1 MDVAVREPSTLA
13 NGSITPVIAL
23 PAVTGPL
30 CGFLVIDKP
39 AGCTSHDCV
48 SKARRALGT
57 RKVGHGGTL
66 DPAVTGVLPLAVG
79 PATRLLPYLDGGK
92 EYLGTIQL
100 GLRTNSDDLS
110 GEVLEQQDWPSLS
123 QAELDRQLQPFRG
136 LIQQRP
142 PAVSAVHV
150 DGERAHTRA
159 RRGEQLLLAS
169 RAVTIEQ
176 LDLMRWDPSTG
187 QLDIKLRCSAGTY
200 VRSLARD
207 LGDQLGCGGALAQLR
222 RTAALGFTLE
232 ASLPLEAL
240 GPETALS
247 NPLTALAHLPQQRL
261 SEEQWLAW
269 TRGQRLPL
277 EGPEQPEESALVML
291 RPDGSLAGMARTR
304 SDGLLQPKL
313 VFDAAG

>member
-1 MDVAVREPSTLA
+1 MEVAVSEPSTVS
-13 NGSITPVIAL
+13 NGSITDVSVL
-23 PAVTGPL
+23 PAVTAPL

-48 SKARRALGT
+48 SRARRALGT

-79 PATRLLPYLDGGK
+79 PATRLLPYLEGEKD
-92 EYLGTIQL
+92 YIGTIQL
-100 GLRTNSDDLS
+100 GLRTSSDDLG
-110 GEVLEQQDWPSLS
+110 GEVLEQQSWPSLS
-123 QAELDRQLQPFRG
+123 QAELDGQLQHFRG

-150 DGERAHTRA
+150 DGERAHARA

-169 RAVTIEQ
+169 RPVTIEH
-176 LDLMRWDPSTG
+176 LDLLRWDPSTG
-187 QLDIKLRCSAGTY
+187 QLEIKLRCSAGTY
-200 VRSLARD
+200 VRSIARD
-207 LGDQLGCGGALAQLR
+207 LGDQLGCGGALAVLR

-232 ASLPLEAL
+232 SSLPLEAL
-240 GPETALS
+240 GPDTTLSDPLQALE
-247 NPLTALAHLPQQRL
+247 HLPKQRL
-261 SEEQWLAW
+261 SQEQWLAW

-277 EGPEQPEESALVML
+277 ETLDQPEQSALVML

>member
-1 MDVAVREPSTLA
+1 MT
-13 NGSITPVIAL
+13 
-23 PAVTGPL
+23 AVTRPL

-48 SKARRALGT
+48 SMARRALGT

-92 EYLGTIQL
+92 EYVGTIQL
-100 GLRTNSDDLS
+100 GLRTTSDDLS
-110 GEVLEQQDWPSLS
+110 GHVIEQQSWPSLS
-123 QAELDRQLQPFRG
+123 QAELDEQLQRFHG
-136 LIQQRP
+136 LIEQRP

-159 RRGEQLLLAS
+159 RRGEQFLLAS
-169 RAVTIEQ
+169 RPVTIEQ
-176 LDLMRWDPSTG
+176 LDLLRWDPSAG
-187 QLDIKLRCSAGTY
+187 QVEIKLRCSAGTY

-207 LGDQLGCGGALAQLR
+207 LGAQLGCGGALAELR

-247 NPLTALAHLPQQRL
+247 DPLTALEHLPKQRL
-261 SEEQWLAW
+261 SDEQWLAW

-277 EGPEQPEESALVML
+277 EVLEQPDESPMVML
-291 RPDGSLAGMARTR
+291 RPDGSLAGMARTQ
-304 SDGLLQPKL
+304 SDGFLQPKL

>member
-1 MDVAVREPSTLA
+1 MTVLP
-13 NGSITPVIAL
+13 PV
-23 PAVTGPL
+23 TRPL

-48 SKARRALGT
+48 SKARKALGT

-92 EYLGTIQL
+92 EYVGTIQL

-110 GEVLEQQDWPSLS
+110 GDVLKQQSWPALNP
-123 QAELDRQLQPFRG
+123 AELNEHLQHFRG

-169 RAVTIEQ
+169 RPVTIEQ
-176 LDLMRWDPSTG
+176 LDLLHWDLSRG
-187 QLDIKLRCSAGTY
+187 QLEIKLRCSAGTCCGSQRPG
-200 VRSLARD
+200 RSAGLRRRT
-207 LGDQLGCGGALAQLR
+207 GGAAANRRLGLHAGGQPAAGGLAQ
-222 RTAALGFTLE
+222 TQA
-232 ASLPLEAL
+232 
-240 GPETALS
+240 
-247 NPLTALAHLPQQRL
+247 
-261 SEEQWLAW
+261 
-269 TRGQRLPL
+269 
-277 EGPEQPEESALVML
+277 
-291 RPDGSLAGMARTR
+291 
-304 SDGLLQPKL
+304 
-313 VFDAAG
+313 

>member
-1 MDVAVREPSTLA
+1 VT
-13 NGSITPVIAL
+13 AL
-23 PAVTGPL
+23 PVVTGPL

-79 PATRLLPYLDGGK
+79 PATRLLPYLDGAK
-92 EYLGTIQL
+92 EYSGTIQL
-100 GLRTNSDDLS
+100 GLRTSSDDLS
-110 GEVLEQQDWPSLS
+110 GDVLQQGPWPPLS
-123 QAELDRQLQPFRG
+123 SAELDQQLQHFRG

-150 DGERAHTRA
+150 DGERAHARA

-169 RAVTIEQ
+169 RPVTIEH
-176 LDLMRWDPSTG
+176 LALHHWDPNTG
-187 QLDIKLRCSAGTY
+187 QLEITLRCSAGTY

-207 LGDQLGCGGALAQLR
+207 LGDQLGCGGALAHLR
-222 RTAALGFTLE
+222 RTAALGFKLE

-240 GPETALS
+240 GPDTALVD
-247 NPLTALAHLPQQRL
+247 PLEALQHLPSQKL

-277 EGPEQPEESALVML
+277 ERLEHPDDSPLVML
-291 RPDGSLAGMARTR
+291 RPDGSLAGMARSR

-313 VFDAAG
+313 DFDAAG

>member
-1 MDVAVREPSTLA
+1 MTVLP
-13 NGSITPVIAL
+13 PV
-23 PAVTGPL
+23 TRPL

-48 SKARRALGT
+48 SKARKALGT

-92 EYLGTIQL
+92 EYVGTIQL

-110 GEVLEQQDWPSLS
+110 GDVLKQQPWPALS
-123 QAELDRQLQPFRG
+123 PAELNEHLQHFRG

-169 RAVTIEQ
+169 RPVTIEQ
-176 LDLMRWDPSTG
+176 LDLLHWDPNRG
-187 QLDIKLRCSAGTY
+187 QVEIKLRCSAGTY

-207 LGDQLGCGGALAQLR
+207 LGDQLGCGGALAELR

-247 NPLTALAHLPQQRL
+247 DPLDALKHLPKQQL
-261 SEEQWLAW
+261 SDTQWLAW

-277 EGPEQPEESALVML
+277 EVLEQPEDSPLVML
-291 RPDGSLAGMARTR
+291 RPNGSLAGMARIR

>member
-1 MDVAVREPSTLA
+1 MAAS
-13 NGSITPVIAL
+13 TPVTAL
-23 PAVTGPL
+23 PVVTRSL
-30 CGFLVIDKP
+30 CGFLVINKP

-79 PATRLLPYLDGGK
+79 PATRLLPYLKGSK
-92 EYLGTIQL
+92 EYTGTIQL

-110 GEVLEQQDWPSLS
+110 GTVLEQQPWPQLS
-123 QAELDRQLQPFRG
+123 QAELEQGLQAFRG

-159 RRGEQLLLAS
+159 RRGEQLLLPS
-169 RAVTIEQ
+169 RPVTIEQ
-176 LDLMRWDPSTG
+176 LLLRRWDPATG
-187 QLDIKLRCSAGTY
+187 QLEIDLRCSAGTY

-207 LGDQLGCGGALAQLR
+207 LGDQLGCGGALAQLQ
-222 RTAALGFTLE
+222 RTAALGFKLE
-232 ASLPLEAL
+232 DSLPLEAL
-240 GPETALS
+240 GQDTTLLDPLEALDHIAS
-247 NPLTALAHLPQQRL
+247 QQL
-261 SEEQWLAW
+261 NDEQWLAW

-277 EGPEQPEESALVML
+277 QLPEQPDDSPLVML

>member
-1 MDVAVREPSTLA
+1 MPPLD
-13 NGSITPVIAL
+13 
-23 PAVTGPL
+23 GPF
-30 CGFLVIDKP
+30 GFVVIDKP
-39 AGCTSHDCV
+39 AGLTSHACV
-48 SKARRALGT
+48 SRMRRSYGL
-57 RKVGHGGTL
+57 RRVGHGGTL

-240 GPETALS
+240 GPGCRFNEDSVHVVNTF
-247 NPLTALAHLPQQRL
+247 
-261 SEEQWLAW
+261 
-269 TRGQRLPL
+269 
-277 EGPEQPEESALVML
+277 
-291 RPDGSLAGMARTR
+291 
-304 SDGLLQPKL
+304 
-313 VFDAAG
+313 FDHFFIKI